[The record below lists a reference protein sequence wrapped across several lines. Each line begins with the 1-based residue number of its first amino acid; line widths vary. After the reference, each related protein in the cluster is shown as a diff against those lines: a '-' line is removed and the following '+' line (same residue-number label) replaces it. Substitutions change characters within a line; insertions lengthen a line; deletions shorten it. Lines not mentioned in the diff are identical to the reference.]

1 MVQSGPTSSDWNSIF
16 FTQEVAIRV
25 AEQENIIAKQ
35 AQVNSNAYLLPPRRQ
50 KNGGPETMDL
60 CNARRKSSRVNN
72 YKKLQK
78 CNRHQ
83 KTWHYAYEC
92 SAPSAVPRT
101 AGNSNLRAAKR
112 GPRRGSTL
120 LRKMQQ
126 RIGRPINGPGQ

>member
-78 CNRHQ
+78 CNRYQ
-83 KTWHYAYEC
+83 KTGHYAYEC

-101 AGNSNLRAAKR
+101 AGNSNRLAAKR
-112 GPRRGSTL
+112 GPRRGFDVVAKT
-120 LRKMQQ
+120 QQ
-126 RIGRPINGPGQ
+126 RNGQPKNGQGQ